1 MGTDGARAG
10 GRGGGVDN
18 TKRGEGM
25 LPPRLASYM
34 HCTISDG
41 AAPLYHETPP
51 LERRAASR
59 VKVASR
65 KYHPQGYYTTLR
77 TTFNVAL

>member
-41 AAPLYHETPP
+41 TPHYTTKRHP
-51 LERRAASR
+51 WREGRRLA

-65 KYHPQGYYTTLR
+65 KYHPRAHYTTLR
-77 TTFNVAL
+77 ITFNVAL